1 MTALLDNGK
10 ARVGLSILAAFGV
23 GIVCAALAGD
33 PAAIV
38 GAPLSPPSSAHLL
51 GTTGQGQDVLLQT
64 LAGAGP
70 TLAVA
75 LTVGLLVTL
84 LGLVVGVTAGFLGGR
99 SDGLATVI
107 MNVFLLVPGLPLA
120 VVLAAYLPA
129 GPRTMVLVL
138 VIGGWAWNARVL
150 RAQTLALRQAEFV
163 KAAIVIGES
172 TPRILFGEILPNL
185 LPVAASCF
193 IGATIYALGA
203 EVGLEFLGI
212 GDVGRVT
219 WGTNLYWAANDAALL
234 TGSWWTFVP
243 TGICLAL
250 VGCSL
255 VLINLGLDEVMNP
268 RLRRARRK
276 RGVAAVLPE
285 EHLA

>member
-1 MTALLDNGK
+1 MRALLESGK
-10 ARVGLSILAAFGV
+10 ARVGLAILAAFALGIGV
-23 GIVCAALAGD
+23 ALLFGD

-38 GAPLSPPSSAHLL
+38 ASPLEPPSRAHLL

-75 LTVGLLVTL
+75 LCVGFLVTL
-84 LGLVVGVTAGFLGGR
+84 LGLVVGMTAGFLGGGP
-99 SDGLATVI
+99 DGFATVI

-129 GPRTMVLVL
+129 GPKTMVLVL
-138 VIGGWAWNARVL
+138 VIAGWAWNARVL

-163 KAAIVIGES
+163 QAAIAVGES

-185 LPVAASCF
+185 LPVLASCF

-203 EVGLEFLGI
+203 EVGLEFLGV

-243 TGICLAL
+243 TGVCLAL

-255 VLINLGLDEVMNP
+255 VLVNLGLDEVMNP
-268 RLRRARRK
+268 RLRHA
-276 RGVAAVLPE
+276 
-285 EHLA
+285 

>member
-1 MTALLDNGK
+1 VRTFLASGK
-10 ARVGLSILAAFGV
+10 VRVGFSILAAFGL
-23 GIVCAALAGD
+23 GIMVARLLGD

-38 GAPLSPPSSAHLL
+38 AAPLQPPSSGHLL
-51 GTTGQGQDVLLQT
+51 GTTGQGQDVLAQT

-70 TLAVA
+70 TLLVA
-75 LTVGLLVTL
+75 LSVGLLVTL
-84 LGLVVGVTAGFLGGR
+84 LGLLVGVTAGYLGGGP
-99 SDGLATVI
+99 DGLATVI

-129 GPRTMVLVL
+129 GPKTMVLVL
-138 VIGGWAWNARVL
+138 VVGGWAWNARVL

-163 KAAIVIGES
+163 QAAIAVGES
-172 TPRILFGEILPNL
+172 TPRILVGEILPNL

-193 IGATIYALGA
+193 ISATIYALGA

-212 GDVGRVT
+212 GDLGRVT

-243 TGICLAL
+243 TGVCLSL

-255 VLINLGLDEVMNP
+255 VLVNLGLDEVMNP

-276 RGVAAVLPE
+276 RGLEIALPGE
-285 EHLA
+285 NHA

>member
-1 MTALLDNGK
+1 MTTLVGSGK
-10 ARVGLSILAAFGV
+10 ARLGMAILALFGLGAV
-23 GIVCAALAGD
+23 FAPLFGD
-33 PAAIV
+33 SAAIV
-38 GAPLSPPSSAHLL
+38 GAPLLPPSSAHWL

-70 TLAVA
+70 TLLVA
-75 LTVGLLVTL
+75 LAVGLLVTL
-84 LGLVVGVTAGFLGGR
+84 LGLAVGMTAGYLGGR
-99 SDGLATVI
+99 ADGVATVI
-107 MNVFLLVPGLPLA
+107 TNVFLLVPGLPLA

-129 GPRTMVLVL
+129 GPKTMVLVL
-138 VIGGWAWNARVL
+138 VIGGWAWNTRVL

-163 KAAIVIGES
+163 QAAIVVGES
-172 TPRILFGEILPNL
+172 TPRILTGEILPNL

-203 EVGLEFLGI
+203 EVGLEFLGL
-212 GDVGRVT
+212 GDLGHVT

-243 TGICLAL
+243 SGVCLAL

-255 VLINLGLDEVMNP
+255 VLVNLGLDEVMNP
-268 RLRRARRK
+268 RLTHA
-276 RGVAAVLPE
+276 
-285 EHLA
+285 